1 MKEKYKY
8 HNPNEYTGLGLLA
21 VPGGWHRVKITNV
34 IKKSYGSSG
43 VIAYEIT
50 FKVSNCHGLLWYNL
64 TLDPKDRLKSNKR
77 LGSFFESF
85 NITDTDLSHYKSW
98 IGHLGV
104 VEVKFVEDPETKLLR
119 SFVYYCVPCNRS
131 YYLVPF
137 QDITKPIS
145 DQLHYAILR
154 KHLNSFN
161 DTTFKRY
168 FNIITDLKYRDID
181 SESRCFMG
189 DESLEYMQHTFQKQM
204 PDKETFI
211 TILLEHIDRNIEAAR
226 RIADDFTKFGYYY
239 ALSFVG
245 NYFNGEVI
253 MGENLSIEEYIEL
266 EKWYEEEYPKEL
278 EEFYKEL
285 MDA

>member
-64 TLDPKDRLKSNKR
+64 TLDPKDRPKSNRR

-131 YYLVPF
+131 YDLVTF

-145 DQLHYAILR
+145 DQ
-154 KHLNSFN
+154 
-161 DTTFKRY
+161 
-168 FNIITDLKYRDID
+168 
-181 SESRCFMG
+181 
-189 DESLEYMQHTFQKQM
+189 
-204 PDKETFI
+204 
-211 TILLEHIDRNIEAAR
+211 
-226 RIADDFTKFGYYY
+226 
-239 ALSFVG
+239 
-245 NYFNGEVI
+245 
-253 MGENLSIEEYIEL
+253 
-266 EKWYEEEYPKEL
+266 
-278 EEFYKEL
+278 
-285 MDA
+285 